1 MPRSPRPSSK
11 KSGSSTKNTDGAI
24 VVSPKPSDS
33 AGPLSARFVDISAV
47 PLSQP
52 TGNAPVK
59 RKVGRPPEPVPEHHA
74 ADLIA
79 WLSNGKP
86 LREWCRQDGRP
97 HFTAVYDW
105 MDKDEEFALR
115 IARAREDGHDVIAD
129 QCVTLADTQP
139 VDQVE
144 VAWRRLQ
151 VETRLKLLAKWN
163 PKKYGDRQQLEHGG
177 GVILNVITGVPD
189 A

>member
-1 MPRSPRPSSK
+1 M
-11 KSGSSTKNTDGAI
+11 
-24 VVSPKPSDS
+24 
-33 AGPLSARFVDISAV
+33 
-47 PLSQP
+47 
-52 TGNAPVK
+52 
-59 RKVGRPPEPVPEHHA
+59 PEHHA

-86 LREWCRQDGRP
+86 LREWCRQPGNPEWR
-97 HFTAVYDW
+97 TVYHW
-105 MDKDEEFALR
+105 MDKDEDFVAR

-139 VDQVE
+139 LDQVE

>member
-1 MPRSPRPSSK
+1 M
-11 KSGSSTKNTDGAI
+11 A
-24 VVSPKPSDS
+24 
-33 AGPLSARFVDISAV
+33 
-47 PLSQP
+47 
-52 TGNAPVK
+52 
-59 RKVGRPPEPVPEHHA
+59 
-74 ADLIA
+74 
-79 WLSNGKP
+79 
-86 LREWCRQDGRP
+86 
-97 HFTAVYDW
+97 
-105 MDKDEEFALR
+105 KDPDFDAR

-129 QCVTLADTQP
+129 ECKELADTKP
-139 VDQVE
+139 ADQVE